1 MDLTQDLG
9 KKVSDNGL
17 KAHLDGIELKIKR

>member
-1 MDLTQDLG
+1 MDLSQDLG

-17 KAHLDGIELKIKR
+17 KAHLEGIELKIKR